1 VKQTKCQPKHLGIS
15 SNMLPR
21 DEMQQITA
29 QKSTKGNNMAQQ
41 LKTDMWGEG

>member
-1 VKQTKCQPKHLGIS
+1 
-15 SNMLPR
+15 MLPR

-41 LKTDMWGEG
+41 LKTDMWGEGWAVLREALSVFSAQ